1 MSVGRKM
8 LAKSAIVT
16 YLIVAIAALAVGPS
30 HAQSGRVVL
39 ITADEAKLPLPPTT
53 NLTFRAGV
61 SRGPSIKLLSPKTS
75 ETSVQSP
82 VHLQLKFEGRGG
94 AQIDVDSFKL
104 TYVRNP
110 AVDLT
115 DRVKKFAKSAGVDVP
130 EAEMPPGTQT
140 IRAEIKDKDGR
151 AGFLTFNLNVAK
163 Q

>member
-1 MSVGRKM
+1 MS
-8 LAKSAIVT
+8 KSAIVT
-16 YLIVAIAALAVGPS
+16 WLIMAMGALAVGS
-30 HAQSGRVVL
+30 SNAQMGPVVL
-39 ITADEAKLPLPPTT
+39 ITADEAKLPLSSIADSS
-53 NLTFRAGV
+53 FRPSV
-61 SRGPSIKLLSPKTS
+61 SRGISRGPKIVLLSPKLS
-75 ETSVQSP
+75 ETSVHSP

-94 AQIDVDSFKL
+94 AQIDVGSFKL

-115 DRVKKFAKSAGVDVP
+115 DRVKNFVKSAGMDVP
-130 EAEMPPGTQT
+130 EAAIPPGTQT

>member
-1 MSVGRKM
+1 M
-8 LAKSAIVT
+8 LNKSAIVT
-16 YLIVAIAALAVGPS
+16 CLLVATGALSAGPC

-39 ITADEAKLPLPPTT
+39 ITADEAKLPLAPTT
-53 NLTFRAGV
+53 KLTVRAGV
-61 SRGPSIKLLSPKTS
+61 SRGPAIALLLPKPS
-75 ETSVQSP
+75 ETNVRSP

-104 TYVRNP
+104 TYDRIP

-115 DRVKKFAKSAGVDVP
+115 DRVKIFAKPAGIDVP
-130 EAEMPPGTQT
+130 EAEMPPGTHT

-151 AGFLTFNLNVAK
+151 AGSFTFNLNVVK